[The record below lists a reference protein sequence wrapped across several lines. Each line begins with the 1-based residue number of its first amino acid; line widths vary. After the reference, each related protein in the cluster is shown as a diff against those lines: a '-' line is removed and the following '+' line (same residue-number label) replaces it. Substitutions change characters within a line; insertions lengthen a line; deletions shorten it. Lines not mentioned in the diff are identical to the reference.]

1 MNSDQQYVSKI
12 HIALYPRWAYT
23 GGSISATVKGR
34 EVTLQGYQEP
44 NDEEWNLIVN
54 KVHTALGF
62 EPKIKF
68 CKLGENPSNLGE
80 KVDKAPT
87 PNQSAAE
94 SIMGGKVDKASTPNQ
109 SAVESIMGGKV
120 DKASTPN
127 QSAAESIMG
136 LLNFVI
142 DAKKAIDKKSAK
154 DIEILKSFL
163 KDCQIT
169 IEKGTQT
176 VGGGV
181 GDTTKKVSHLLNEAT
196 KGVGKIP
203 ASLRNTIMTL
213 WDTTWRDRLFYNLTQ
228 GVDLDKAKD
237 TVKKLKA
244 VYPSEKPSQIANRL
258 IQEKAIFSTA
268 VAALGVGAT
277 IISGGLAAPATALVD
292 FYNSS
297 LLLVELCYQI
307 SVVYGFDDIDDPA
320 RQTELLGIFSLAL
333 SGTEATQLGL
343 GFLFKHTPIANWT
356 ISASTN
362 VFVFN
367 LVGYTACQFYEA
379 KLKGMASPITSEE
392 DYSSLLE
399 KVKICSKDS
408 LSQKTVFDK
417 IVAQTAVILP
427 SLSEA

>member
-1 MNSDQQYVSKI
+1 LNPSHNFPGQLLALIAYIFSKTNNYRQGFLAMNSDQQYVSQI

-54 KVHTALGF
+54 KVNNALGF

-68 CKLGENPSNLGE
+68 CKLGENPSNLSE
-80 KVDKAPT
+80 KVDKNQT
-87 PNQSAAE
+87 PNQWAAE
-94 SIMGGKVDKASTPNQ
+94 SIK
-109 SAVESIMGGKV
+109 
-120 DKASTPN
+120 
-127 QSAAESIMG
+127 G
-136 LLNFVI
+136 LQNFVS
-142 DAKKAIDKKSAK
+142 DAKKAIDNKSAK

-169 IEKGTQT
+169 IEKGTQA

-181 GDTTKKVSHLLNEAT
+181 GDTTKKVSDLLNEAT

-203 ASLRNTIMTL
+203 ASLKNTIMTL
-213 WDTTWRDRLFYNLTQ
+213 WNATWRDRLFYALTQ

-244 VYPSEKPSQIANRL
+244 VYPNENSSQIATHL

-268 VAALGVGAT
+268 VAAIGAGSA
-277 IISGGLAAPATALVD
+277 ILSGGLAAPATALVD
-292 FYNSS
+292 FYNSTF
-297 LLLVELCYQI
+297 LLVELCYQI
-307 SVVYGFDDIDDPA
+307 SVIYGFDDIDDPA
-320 RQTELLGIFSLAL
+320 SQTELLGIFSLAL
-333 SGTEATQLGL
+333 SSIDATQLGL
-343 GFLFKHTPIANWT
+343 GFLLKHTPIPPIANWT

-362 VFVFN
+362 VFVFY

-379 KLKGMASPITSEE
+379 KLKGMASPITSEK
-392 DYSSLLE
+392 DYSALLE
-399 KVKICSKDS
+399 KVKIFSEKS
-408 LSQKTVFDK
+408 LLQQTVFDQ
-417 IVAQTAVILP
+417 IVDQTAVILP